1 MRSFKSKEEAENFFR
16 YMKTYLVRFTL
27 LMTDESLTSL
37 AKRVPDFEDYS
48 YTNTILDFKDDL
60 DSQLFSYFSL
70 TEDDINE
77 ITTVADYAFDAGI
90 ISAPVDGSEFINT
103 KYLEEAG
110 F

>member
-1 MRSFKSKEEAENFFR
+1 MVKILSNF
-16 YMKTYLVRFTL
+16 
-27 LMTDESLTSL
+27 
-37 AKRVPDFEDYS
+37 
-48 YTNTILDFKDDL
+48 N
-60 DSQLFSYFSL
+60 FSVSL